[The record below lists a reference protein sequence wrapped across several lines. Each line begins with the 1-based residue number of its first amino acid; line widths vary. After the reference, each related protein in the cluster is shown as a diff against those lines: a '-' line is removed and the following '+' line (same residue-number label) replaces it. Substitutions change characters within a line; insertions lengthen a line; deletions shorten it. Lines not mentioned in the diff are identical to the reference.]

1 MADKLN
7 SVFFIPQVVP
17 AEPEKI
23 PQFLRD
29 MQVQLQGAIQ
39 SLTEGRYEKKYVAP
53 PKPRDGDMAYADGT
67 YWNPGAGAGLYFY
80 KISTWTKII

>member
-1 MADKLN
+1 MVDKLN
-7 SVFFIPQVVP
+7 SVSFIPQVVP
-17 AEPEKI
+17 NDPTQI

-29 MQVQLQGAIQ
+29 FQVQIQ
-39 SLTEGRYEKKYVAP
+39 ASVQALTQGRYDKKYAAP
-53 PKPRDGDMAYADGT
+53 TKPRDGDVAYADGT